1 MSLLQIILAIL
12 FPPLSVFLQRGLGL
26 TLLLNIVL
34 TIIGWI
40 PGVLHALW
48 VGYSGVRTR
57 PVHV

>member
-1 MSLLQIILAIL
+1 MSVLQLILAIL
-12 FPPLSVFLQRGLGL
+12 FPPLSVFLQRGVSG

-48 VGYSGVRTR
+48 VGYGRGTRTV
-57 PVHV
+57 PA

>member
-1 MSLLQIILAIL
+1 MTLLQIVLAIL
-12 FPPLSVFLQRGLGL
+12 FPPLSVFLQRGIGL
-26 TLLLNIVL
+26 ALLLNIVL

-48 VGYSGVRTR
+48 VGHAGARTR